1 MFRKAVCLWNHDWQA
16 ELIYCVMFSPP
27 AELYV
32 DCLQGPYLTTQ
43 GCSAKA
49 PWGLVVMLW
58 AHQETCT
65 SLIPAAFFFF
75 LTTVPSLPSSWPGCG
90 CCILLLLHCL
100 FFFLTFNFVLEGFP
114 GGQMV
119 RNLPAMWETW
129 VWSLGREDSLE
140 NGMATH
146 SIILAS
152 RIPRTEEPVGL

>member
-75 LTTVPSLPSSWPGCG
+75 FNHCPQPPIVLARMWVLHSSSSSLS
-90 CCILLLLHCL
+90 